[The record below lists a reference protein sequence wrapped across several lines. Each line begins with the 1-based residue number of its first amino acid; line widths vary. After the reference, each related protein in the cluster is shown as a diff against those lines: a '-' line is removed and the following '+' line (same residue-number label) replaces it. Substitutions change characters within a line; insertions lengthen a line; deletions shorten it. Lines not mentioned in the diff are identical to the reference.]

1 MLSEEEFIEL
11 CSKYKTHE
19 LTEAEYRKLRM
30 WVDGSEENYRFFSN
44 YVKLYKA
51 EMRAETYQKAGKPSS
66 VKEKLI
72 VCGNVFTGWLL
83 PLVCLLLLY

>member
-11 CSKYKTHE
+11 CSKYKKHE

-51 EMRAETYQKAGKPSS
+51 EMRAET
-66 VKEKLI
+66 
-72 VCGNVFTGWLL
+72 
-83 PLVCLLLLY
+83 